1 MKLTKSQLKKI
12 IKEELETTMNEGML
26 HDIAHSL
33 LRFVS
38 PQHAKVVDQIKE
50 RPALAQFFE
59 NPDAAQILAAMAYPP
74 KDHFERA
81 LEMNEDAVVAALRE
95 LGEKGYAP
103 KAFSFALASWLGTD
117 GSGPIDMSN
126 FSKFRR

>member
-59 NPDAAQILAAMAYPP
+59 HPDAAQILAAMAYPP

-81 LEMNEDAVVAALRE
+81 LEMNEGAVVAALRE
-95 LGEKGYAP
+95 LGDKGLAP
-103 KAFSFALASWLGTD
+103 KAFAMALASWLGTD
-117 GSGPIDMSN
+117 GSGPIEMKG
-126 FSKFRR
+126 FSQIRR